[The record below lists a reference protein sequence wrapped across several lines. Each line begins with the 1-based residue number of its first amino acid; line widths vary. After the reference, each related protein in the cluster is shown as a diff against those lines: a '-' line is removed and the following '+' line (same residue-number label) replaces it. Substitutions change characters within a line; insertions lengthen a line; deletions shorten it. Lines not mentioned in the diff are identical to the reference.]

1 MAELGDRPVV
11 HVLTRQDLRKH
22 EVERRR
28 LREHPTRGH
37 AEDGLA
43 VPEGEPQEAAGM
55 RRSAVALHASAEQ
68 RESAEHGVERIER
81 ARAGD
86 DEDLGP
92 GASQRGQLV
101 GDDARRAA
109 REAHW

>member
-1 MAELGDRPVV
+1 MIRRPPRSTLFPYTPLSRSVPAPPAWRSFELPTRSVRPIGREAESHVAREQAAVAELGDRPVV

-43 VPEGEPQEAAGM
+43 APEGEPQEAAGM
-55 RRSAVALHASAEQ
+55 R
-68 RESAEHGVERIER
+68 
-81 ARAGD
+81 
-86 DEDLGP
+86 
-92 GASQRGQLV
+92 
-101 GDDARRAA
+101 
-109 REAHW
+109 